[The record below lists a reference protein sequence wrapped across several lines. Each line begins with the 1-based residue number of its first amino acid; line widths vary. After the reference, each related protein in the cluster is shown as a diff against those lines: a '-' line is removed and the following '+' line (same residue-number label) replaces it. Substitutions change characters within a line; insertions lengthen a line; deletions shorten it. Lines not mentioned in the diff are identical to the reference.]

1 MINLT
6 SGQAN
11 TVKLTLRE
19 KASSSLGGNYVLFIF
34 QHGNEATQA
43 VIATSVTQYGKEPD
57 RVTDEVVIP
66 STTFNTVNAYY
77 NYTCYEQT
85 NNTNTDPDDAVVV
98 GEIERGR
105 AYISGTNEVTY
116 TANGNSET
124 FVVNQ

>member
-43 VIATSVTQYGKEPD
+43 VIATSVTQYGSEPD
-57 RVTDEVVIP
+57 RATDEVVIP
-66 STTFNTVNAYY
+66 STTFNTVNALY